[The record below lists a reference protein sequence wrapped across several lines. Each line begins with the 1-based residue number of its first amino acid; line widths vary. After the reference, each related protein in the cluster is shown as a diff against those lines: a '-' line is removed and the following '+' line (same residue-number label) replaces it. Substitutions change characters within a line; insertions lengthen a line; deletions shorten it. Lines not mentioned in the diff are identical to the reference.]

1 MYLLYCFREAQ
12 ILYPILE
19 EWRSTAPLAIEQ
31 HGLYATLSSQT
42 HFGLMDIGRKKLSG
56 YRLRHPCEE
65 FMTLNFL
72 LDLTVLKFNFFNAPR
87 RLIILF
93 HDESSKRLRG
103 ILESALLFSSG
114 NLSSLNLGLKQ
125 LVLPTWNLITV
136 TGFETTV
143 RNWEGLESTALVGN
157 YFSNI
162 PQLIVMCQLKRILS
176 IPTTLIYVNNLA
188 SQSLHKPNGIRSFL
202 CVWDSFLISAGWKW
216 NS

>member
-1 MYLLYCFREAQ
+1 MYCFREAQ

-56 YRLRHPCEE
+56 YRLQHPCGE

-72 LDLTVLKFNFFNAPR
+72 VLIYVSLFVGRLT
-87 RLIILF
+87 IWF
-93 HDESSKRLRG
+93 HDESSKRPRG